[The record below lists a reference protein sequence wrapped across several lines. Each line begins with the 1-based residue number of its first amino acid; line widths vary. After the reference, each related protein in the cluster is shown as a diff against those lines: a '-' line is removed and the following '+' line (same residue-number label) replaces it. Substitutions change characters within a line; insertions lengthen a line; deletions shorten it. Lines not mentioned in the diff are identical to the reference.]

1 MGNTYIIRYFSPNN
15 YQQNNYQI
23 ITNIY
28 QTVEEKRQ
36 RLTLEREM
44 ERVARLQFGDEEREM
59 EREAGLQF
67 GDGEK
72 HPS

>member
-1 MGNTYIIRYFSPNN
+1 MIKKIKELKGKKSAAIKGKKK
-15 YQQNNYQI
+15 
-23 ITNIY
+23 
-28 QTVEEKRQ
+28 EENE
-36 RLTLEREM
+36 LFPLSLPREM
-44 ERVARLQFGDEEREM
+44 EREARIEFGDEEREM